1 MSCISLPSIFC
12 PGLSFLASRVELRA
26 TGSAVPAGI
35 PEVTSIASALNK
47 PVPSLSSSIR
57 MTERNSHH
65 VTQSSQAWPVRVY
78 EYPVS
83 GTLVYGGAPVIF
95 QDVVHSERTGEA
107 DCAEQSSFPGVPE
120 WTFTRMPDLAFVVER
135 P

>member
-1 MSCISLPSIFC
+1 MNYMQSIDFYR
-12 PGLSFLASRVELRA
+12 LSGQKLV
-26 TGSAVPAGI
+26 
-35 PEVTSIASALNK
+35 K
-47 PVPSLSSSIR
+47 CSSSWCTWCKIVIYCIR
-57 MTERNSHH
+57 HTRLYVSCPDFAP
-65 VTQSSQAWPVRVY
+65 TLSQRRRKD
-78 EYPVS
+78 
-83 GTLVYGGAPVIF
+83 GAPVIF